1 MAAKKNTA
9 PEEEILQE
17 APAVPETEAKPE
29 KTEEPKV
36 NKWDQ
41 METVRVPRKS
51 KHDFYYVCVNDRRF
65 EIPADGKEHEMP
77 HPIAEVLRQTIEAEY
92 AAEDFAEHIPN
103 KGAEKV

>member
-9 PEEEILQE
+9 PEDEILQE
-17 APAVPETEAKPE
+17 APAVPEK
-29 KTEEPKV
+29 EEPKV
-36 NKWDQ
+36 NKWEQ

-92 AAEDFAEHIPN
+92 AVEDFAEHIPN